1 MKNNL
6 GIENWRGKGA
16 GGRKWQTINMKKL
29 IFCLAFTKIPENR
42 KLMSSALRNAC
53 LYINTLLYEKKNK
66 KKCNLKNL
74 SSDEICTI
82 YLNFS

>member
-1 MKNNL
+1 
-6 GIENWRGKGA
+6 
-16 GGRKWQTINMKKL
+16 MKKL
-29 IFCLAFTKIPENR
+29 IFCLAFTKIPENQ

-53 LYINTLLYEKKNK
+53 LYINTLLYEKAK
-66 KKCNLKNL
+66 KMQFLYDQKLLKNL